1 MPRSLA
7 ALALLTVL
15 GCPRSEI
22 PAPDRE
28 APEIIVGPL
37 ANDEDAL
44 HFSGQ
49 IHYANGGKITAR
61 VIYPRDLR
69 PARAD
74 DPGTPIDLLLT
85 MEGLASLDAEIG
97 LLPPRAAARQ
107 EVAHDTP
114 GQPED
119 PRSQWLAVRLGEGEQ
134 HFELPALGED
144 WHAAT
149 ALVVLEVRAGRN
161 WLPVVAGPRSEMVRD
176 SRRFPG
182 GRAVLGVVPVQ
193 RRPTAIAAAHVE
205 AGAITIDGVLDEPVW
220 TDREPGRLLVS
231 GTGEPAEAI
240 DRQLGGPSEVWFA
253 WDEQNL
259 YVAGSL
265 PDRDLFAEQ
274 REQDDPLYRNEAF
287 ELFVAA
293 DDAGE
298 RYLEFQV
305 SARNTTFDA
314 RFPRYRKGDEAW
326 DGTWTSAVTL
336 DGELER
342 RGGDRGWTVELAF
355 AWAELCRETNLRCPI
370 APEQTLRVNVFRLD
384 KPEREAQVGLAL
396 SPTLQPDF
404 HAWANAAELRLE
416 P

>member
-7 ALALLTVL
+7 ALSLLMML
-15 GCPRSEI
+15 GCGRREVA
-22 PAPDRE
+22 APDRE
-28 APEIIVGPL
+28 APEIVVGPY
-37 ANDEDAL
+37 DEAGAL

-49 IHYANGGKITAR
+49 VRYANGGRILAR
-61 VIYPRDLR
+61 AIQ
-69 PARAD
+69 PARLEPARGD
-74 DPGTPIDLLLT
+74 EPGTPLELVLIT
-85 MEGLASLDAEIG
+85 EGLGSLDAEIG
-97 LLPPRAAARQ
+97 VLSPRAAARQ

-119 PRSQWLAVRLGEGEQ
+119 PRGRWLEVQLGEGEQ
-134 HFELPALGED
+134 RFELPALGED
-144 WHAAT
+144 WNAPNAV
-149 ALVVLEVRAGRN
+149 VVLEIRAGRG
-161 WLPVVAGPRSEMVRD
+161 WLPAIAGPRSEMVRG

-182 GRAVLGVVPVQ
+182 GRVVLGIVPVE
-193 RRPTAIAAAHVE
+193 RRPTTLAAARVE
-205 AGAITIDGVLDEPVW
+205 GGAITIDGVLDEPVW
-220 TDREPGRLLVS
+220 TEREPAPLLVS
-231 GTGEPAEAI
+231 QSGEPAEDI
-240 DRQLGGPSEVWFA
+240 DRRLGGTSEVWFA

-274 REQDDPLYRNEAF
+274 REHDDPLYRQEAF
-287 ELFVAA
+287 EVFIAA
-293 DDAGE
+293 DNLGN

-326 DGTWTSAVTL
+326 DGKWISAVTL

-342 RGGDRGWTVELAF
+342 RGGDRAWFVELAF
-355 AWAELCRETNLRCPI
+355 PWAELCSETALNCPMTGG
-370 APEQTLRVNVFRLD
+370 QTLRVNVFRLD

-396 SPTLQPDF
+396 SPTIQPDF